1 MIITLEDQIKT
12 IKITT
17 AEILE
22 KELILTV
29 QILLIT
35 TKEVQETI
43 PTTMYAPTEELTQA
57 GPVALLEEPLLD
69 PTQEEED
76 KNYFPQKSLSLKY
89 ERLFFMHYQLFLSLE
104 CKMSFNFFLY
114 PLFCVLH
121 PKPIIT
127 RW

>member
-12 IKITT
+12 IKITI

-43 PTTMYAPTEELTQA
+43 PTTMYAPSEEPTQV
-57 GPVALLEEPLLD
+57 GLVALLEEPLLD

-76 KNYFPQKSLSLKY
+76 KNYLQIHKKAF
-89 ERLFFMHYQLFLSLE
+89 H
-104 CKMSFNFFLY
+104 
-114 PLFCVLH
+114 
-121 PKPIIT
+121 
-127 RW
+127 

>member
-89 ERLFFMHYQLFLSLE
+89 ERLFLCIINYFYILSVKCPLI
-104 CKMSFNFFLY
+104 SFCTPCSVYSTLNQ
-114 PLFCVLH
+114 
-121 PKPIIT
+121 
-127 RW
+127 